1 MLYHTE
7 NDSTTTCGQATATV
21 LLSSRNKAGDVITS
35 VELVY
40 PRYIHSELLTH
51 RVFSR
56 SASSSRATPIEVMAN
71 EVIKDPVFFDQVG
84 ANKKGMSAD
93 GSVGAPEYAKFLY
106 DWKQM
111 GKTVAEWV
119 LEASKAYGIHK
130 QVLNRALE
138 PWSRIRTIVTATE
151 WDSFF
156 KLRLAKDA
164 QPEMQSLAKAI
175 HGAMLKSPPVLRK
188 EHYPYLSIAEDEKLK
203 QWDKAMVSA
212 ARCARVSYARHDGRI
227 TTVDE
232 DLALAEKLF
241 NDRHLSPFEHAAI
254 ACPGEYSANFTGWQS
269 IRRLMGY

>member
-21 LLSSRNKAGDVITS
+21 LLSSRNTAGDVITS

-71 EVIKDPVFFDQVG
+71 EVISDPVLFDHVG

-93 GSVGAPEYAKFLY
+93 AELPSRDRMEFLA
-106 DWKQM
+106 DWKNL
-111 GKTVAEWV
+111 GRTVAEWV
-119 LEASKAYGIHK
+119 LAASKEYGVHK

-151 WDSFF
+151 WDNFF

-175 HGAMLKSPPVLRK
+175 KGAMLKSPPELRK
-188 EHYPYLSIAEDEKLK
+188 EHYPYLSIAENEKLK

-232 DLALAEKLF
+232 DIALAEKLF

-254 ACPGEYSANFTGWQS
+254 ACPGEWSANFTGWQS